1 MCKLR
6 FVLSC
11 GLLLL
16 VVASVLSCGANH
28 GQLKSISI
36 SPAAATGQAQ
46 FTATGTYSDGSKVS
60 SLPALWSEGNPWVS
74 SDVAPVGIVV
84 TQSTKKVRGEYYV
97 FYESA
102 LSRNHHDSFWVHW
115 LHWMAFRY
123 CLWDSGV
130 SDSGRRSLC
139 DWIRRN
145 RHRWN
150 PCHAVLA
157 QERLKG
163 EISHAFRLNQIE
175 LSPGRQKYM

>member
-84 TQSTKKVRGEYYV
+84 TQSGLASCNPVVGTFTPFPLIMLPLPLGFSFLGAADRR
-97 FYESA
+97 A
-102 LSRNHHDSFWVHW
+102 L
-115 LHWMAFRY
+115 
-123 CLWDSGV
+123 
-130 SDSGRRSLC
+130 
-139 DWIRRN
+139 
-145 RHRWN
+145 
-150 PCHAVLA
+150 
-157 QERLKG
+157 
-163 EISHAFRLNQIE
+163 EIQ
-175 LSPGRQKYM
+175 